1 MQYTRKFGTELKILT
16 SGNKKAA
23 QLSKFRSLVDNLVR
37 SKHCDSVFQ
46 LATALPKML
55 ANPKQSGATM
65 EICLKQDLPVVLLDM
80 LGDAEFESKKEIVNI
95 VVMLMEFKGDNSD
108 IYQRDQLEEY
118 LEKKAATIL
127 AKTLDTFAN
136 DDLALHGG
144 TMFRSCLKHTSMD
157 DAVLASVQDMLDKL
171 LPNLLSKSFDI
182 VSDAFLSFS
191 RLLDTLRRIQPRFF
205 ADNYEIVCPYM
216 IQLLKSKEYVTQR
229 QSLTLLRSVLFER
242 INYDFM
248 EQFINEREN
257 LVIIMKL
264 LADTSVTIRWG
275 AYHVFKV
282 FIANPK
288 KSAPVEKLLLRNRTK
303 IISFLKENITF
314 TELRLELE
322 LKSVI
327 TSLNSIEVAA

>member
-144 TMFRSCLKHTSMD
+144 TMFRSCLLHTSMD